1 MIDTPVPDIEERM
14 RALDPGHSFIVQA
27 PAGSGKTGLLIQRYL
42 MLLNQVDS
50 PEEVVA
56 ITFTRKAASE
66 MRKRILSALD
76 QVDRDPLNDHD
87 RRTQELAR
95 SVLKRDLQEGWQIT
109 ENSGR
114 IRVQT
119 IDSLCA
125 GLTNQMPM
133 LSRFGS
139 QPETVEDAG
148 ELYLEASR
156 SLIGLVESRDSLAE
170 DVERVLDHLDNDVS
184 RLERL
189 MVDIL
194 SRRDHWL
201 RHIHGR
207 NRDDLESSLKIT
219 RRDAMERVLS
229 LYGTHDSR
237 ELIEITRYAVANL
250 SSSSRASPILG
261 CDGMAQTPGSQES
274 DLVRWCG
281 LAELLLT
288 GEGSW
293 RKQID
298 IKIGFPPG
306 TSKSEKEVSRLWK
319 DRLTVM
325 IGEMGGNDLL
335 RQSLNQLRSLPPP
348 SYTDSQWEVLGSIT
362 RLMPH
367 AVAHLKIVF
376 QSRGRVD
383 FTEVSQAALMA
394 LGSPDEPTD
403 LALALDYRIRHL
415 LIDEF
420 QDTSISQYELLSRLT
435 AGWEE
440 GDGRTLFVVGD
451 PMQSIYRFRE
461 AEVGLFLRAR
471 ENGIGN
477 LSLRPVSLSANF
489 RSQGGIVDWVNQT
502 FSEVMPEREDIS
514 SGAVPYTP
522 STATHERLPGSAVH
536 IHPFFDDDHF
546 SEAERIVQIIRN
558 LQSDEPESTTA
569 ILVRSRGHLR
579 EILIHLNEAGIRFRA
594 IEIEGLGHRPVVQD
608 LASLTRAIIHPAD
621 RMAWLAVMR
630 APWCGLTIAD
640 LHLIA
645 ADPSNPKLFVPPP
658 TLWEL
663 INDED
668 ILSRISADGR
678 ARLQRLR
685 VVMGGCIANRYRSSL
700 RSMVEGAW
708 TLVGGPACVTD
719 ATDLAD
725 AKSYLDYL
733 ESNEETGS
741 IPDLSLFER
750 GLEKLFA
757 LPDLGAPENL
767 QIMTIHKS
775 KGLEFD
781 HVIVPGLGRL
791 SRNNEKKLFMW
802 MEIPRSSDRQDLE
815 GEGSDLLMAPIQ
827 ETGLTGDPIYSWI
840 EKLDSDKSHFED
852 QRLIYV
858 ASTRARR
865 RLHLLGSAPLGRD
878 QDGVVLK
885 APPRK
890 SLLSKIWPVSSRYYE
905 ESISDPERV
914 KKISSEETTSRGGLI
929 DQSLRRLS
937 SGWKLPTPPD
947 PVEWAPPT
955 EISSSQNK
963 VEYSWAGEA
972 ARHAGSV
979 VHRWL
984 ERIAEDRLE
993 GWSVSRLDH
1002 LKDTF
1007 KQNLIE
1013 CGVSGDDLEI
1023 AIGRVITSIKYSITD
1038 PRGRWLFG
1046 PQSEAQNELRLT
1058 GLIDGRRMDLVI
1070 DRTFLDKDGNRWIV
1084 DYKTS
1089 SHTGSDLEEFLDRE
1103 QERYREQMDR
1113 YSAIMRRTDRR
1124 PVMIGLYFPLIG
1136 GWREWSGGH
1145 GHDVG

>member
-1 MIDTPVPDIEERM
+1 MIETPISDIEERG
-14 RALDPGHSFIVQA
+14 RALDPGRSFIVQA

-42 MLLNQVDS
+42 MLLTQVDS

-76 QVDRDPLNDHD
+76 QVDCDPLNDHD

-95 SVLKRDLQEGWQIT
+95 SVLRRDLQEGWQIA
-109 ENSGR
+109 ENPRR
-114 IRVQT
+114 IKVQT

-125 GLTNQMPM
+125 GLTNQMPL

-139 QPETVEDAG
+139 QPEIMEDSG

-156 SLIGLVESRDSLAE
+156 SVISLVESRDSLAK
-170 DVERVLDHLDNDVS
+170 DVERILDHLDNDVS

-201 RHIHGR
+201 RHLHGR
-207 NRDDLESSLKIT
+207 DRDDLESSLKTT

-237 ELIEITRYAVANL
+237 ELIEIARYAVANL
-250 SSSSRASPILG
+250 SSSGRASPILG
-261 CDGMAQTPGSQES
+261 CDGMKQTPGSQES
-274 DLVRWCG
+274 DLVQWCG
-281 LAELLLT
+281 LSELLLT

-293 RKQID
+293 RKKID

-306 TSKSEKEVSRLWK
+306 TSKSEKEVSRSWK

-335 RQSLNQLRSLPPP
+335 RQSLNHLRALPPP
-348 SYTDSQWEVLGSIT
+348 MYTDSQWEVLGSIT

-376 QSRGRVD
+376 QSRGQVD
-383 FTEVSQAALMA
+383 FTEVSQAALRA

-471 ENGIGN
+471 ENGIGH
-477 LSLRPVSLSANF
+477 LSLESVSLSANF

-502 FSEVMPEREDIS
+502 FSEVMPEHEDIS
-514 SGAVPYTP
+514 SGAVSYTP
-522 STATHERLPGSAVH
+522 STATHERLPGSAVQ
-536 IHPFFDDDHF
+536 IHPFFDDDHS
-546 SEAERIVQIIRN
+546 SEAKRIVQIIHQ

-579 EILIHLNEAGIRFRA
+579 EVLIHLNQAGIRFRA

-608 LASLTRAIIHPAD
+608 LVSLTRAIIHPAD

-645 ADPSNPKLFVPPP
+645 ADPSDPKLFVPPP

-685 VVMGGCIANRYRSSL
+685 VVMGGCVGNRYRSSL
-700 RSMVEGAW
+700 RSMVEGVW

-719 ATDLAD
+719 TTDLAD
-725 AKSYLDYL
+725 AKIYLDYL

-741 IPDLSLFER
+741 IPDLSLFES

-757 LPDLGAPENL
+757 LPDLGAPEHL

-802 MEIPRSSDRQDLE
+802 MELPRSSDKCELE

-827 ETGLTGDPIYSWI
+827 QTGSTGDPIYSWI
-840 EKLDSDKSHFED
+840 EKLDADKSHFED

-858 ASTRARR
+858 ASTRARK
-865 RLHLLGSAPLGRD
+865 RLHLLGSTPLGRD
-878 QDGVVLK
+878 QDEIILK
-885 APPRK
+885 EPPRK
-890 SLLSKIWPVSSRYYE
+890 SLLSKIWSVSSRYYE
-905 ESISDPERV
+905 EFISNPERV
-914 KKISSEETTSRGGLI
+914 NKISSKESASGGALI
-929 DQSLRRLS
+929 DQSLRRLA
-937 SGWKLPTPPD
+937 SGWTLPSAPS
-947 PVEWAPPT
+947 PVEWLQST
-955 EISSSQNK
+955 EIDSSQNQI
-963 VEYSWAGEA
+963 EYSWAGEA
-972 ARHAGSV
+972 SRHSGSV

-993 GWSVSRLDH
+993 GWNDSRLDH
-1002 LKDTF
+1002 LKETF

-1013 CGVSGDDLEI
+1013 CGVSGSDLET
-1023 AIGRVITSIKYSITD
+1023 AIGRVITSLKYSIRD
-1038 PRGRWLFG
+1038 PRGRWLLG
-1046 PQSEAQNELRLT
+1046 PQIKAQNELRLT

-1070 DRTFLDKDGNRWIV
+1070 DRTFLDEDGQRWIV

-1103 QERYREQMDR
+1103 QERYRDQMER
-1113 YSAIMRRTDRR
+1113 YSAIMRRTDQR
-1124 PVMIGLYFPLIG
+1124 PVMMGLYFPLIG
-1136 GWREWSGGH
+1136 GWREWGGDHGSGAS
-1145 GHDVG
+1145 

>member
-1 MIDTPVPDIEERM
+1 
-14 RALDPGHSFIVQA
+14 
-27 PAGSGKTGLLIQRYL
+27 
-42 MLLNQVDS
+42 
-50 PEEVVA
+50 
-56 ITFTRKAASE
+56 
-66 MRKRILSALD
+66 
-76 QVDRDPLNDHD
+76 
-87 RRTQELAR
+87 
-95 SVLKRDLQEGWQIT
+95 
-109 ENSGR
+109 
-114 IRVQT
+114 
-119 IDSLCA
+119 
-125 GLTNQMPM
+125 MP
-133 LSRFGS
+133 
-139 QPETVEDAG
+139 
-148 ELYLEASR
+148 
-156 SLIGLVESRDSLAE
+156 
-170 DVERVLDHLDNDVS
+170 N
-184 RLERL
+184 
-189 MVDIL
+189 
-194 SRRDHWL
+194 
-201 RHIHGR
+201 
-207 NRDDLESSLKIT
+207 
-219 RRDAMERVLS
+219 
-229 LYGTHDSR
+229 
-237 ELIEITRYAVANL
+237 
-250 SSSSRASPILG
+250 
-261 CDGMAQTPGSQES
+261 
-274 DLVRWCG
+274 
-281 LAELLLT
+281 
-288 GEGSW
+288 
-293 RKQID
+293 
-298 IKIGFPPG
+298 
-306 TSKSEKEVSRLWK
+306 
-319 DRLTVM
+319 
-325 IGEMGGNDLL
+325 
-335 RQSLNQLRSLPPP
+335 
-348 SYTDSQWEVLGSIT
+348 
-362 RLMPH
+362 

-376 QSRGRVD
+376 QSRGQVD

-394 LGSPDEPTD
+394 LGSSDEPTD

-471 ENGIGN
+471 ESGIGN
-477 LSLRPVSLSANF
+477 LSLRPISLSANF

-502 FSEVMPEREDIS
+502 FSEVMPENEDIS
-514 SGAVPYTP
+514 SGAVSYTP
-522 STATHERLPGSAVH
+522 STATHKRLPGSAVH
-536 IHPFFDDDHF
+536 VHPFFDDDHS
-546 SEAERIVQIIRN
+546 SEAERIVQIIRQ
-558 LQSDEPESTTA
+558 LQSDEPESSAA

-608 LASLTRAIIHPAD
+608 LVSLTRAIIHPAD

-640 LHLIA
+640 LNLIA
-645 ADPSNPKLFVPPP
+645 ADQSDPKLFLPPP

-678 ARLQRLR
+678 SRLQRLR
-685 VVMGGCIANRYRSSL
+685 TVMGGCIANRYRSSL

-708 TLVGGPACVTD
+708 TVIGGPACVTD
-719 ATDLAD
+719 ITDLAD
-725 AKSYLDYL
+725 AKIYLDHL
-733 ESNEETGS
+733 ESNEENGS
-741 IPDLSLFER
+741 IPDLSLFES
-750 GLEKLFA
+750 GLERLFA
-757 LPDLGAPENL
+757 LPDLGAPDRL

-791 SRNNEKKLFMW
+791 SRSNEKKLFMW
-802 MEIPRSSDRQDLE
+802 MEIPRSNDRRNLE

-827 ETGLTGDPIYSWI
+827 ETGSTGDPIYSWI
-840 EKLDSDKSHFED
+840 EKLDADKSHFED

-858 ASTRARR
+858 ASTRARK
-865 RLHLLGSAPLGRD
+865 RLHLLGSTPLGRD

-905 ESISDPERV
+905 ESTSDPERV
-914 KKISSEETTSRGGLI
+914 KKISSEE
-929 DQSLRRLS
+929 
-937 SGWKLPTPPD
+937 LPIAPD
-947 PVEWAPPT
+947 PVEWSPPT
-955 EISSSQNK
+955 ETISSQNRI
-963 VEYSWAGEA
+963 EYSWAGEA

-979 VHRWL
+979 VHHWL

-993 GWSVSRLDH
+993 GWNESRLDH

-1038 PRGRWLFG
+1038 PRGRWLLG
-1046 PQSEAQNELRLT
+1046 PQTEAQNELRLT

-1070 DRTFLDKDGNRWIV
+1070 DRTFLDEDGNRWIV

-1103 QERYREQMDR
+1103 QERYRDQMDR

-1124 PVMIGLYFPLIG
+1124 PIMIGLYFPLIG
-1136 GWREWSGGH
+1136 GWREWGGDH
-1145 GHDVG
+1145 GPGAG